1 MTLAAK
7 AADGATIRYQ
17 LHGPDT
23 APDKLVLIHSLAM
36 TGSFWQPV
44 VDALGDRF
52 QIITLDCRGHGA
64 SDKSAGPYSIEQFAD
79 DVATVVEHAGWQKT
93 FVAGAS
99 MGGCVA
105 IAFAG
110 RHPDRLRGL
119 GLIDTTA
126 WYGETAPADWAGR
139 AEKAR
144 AEGLEA
150 LVGFQQTRWFG
161 DDFRAANPSIVEESV
176 QVFLQNDIDA
186 YVATCHML
194 GACDQRHVLPTL
206 AVPAEVVV
214 GSEDYATP
222 VAMAEAMHAQIPDSA
237 LQVLDGK
244 RHLTPLEVPQDIAA
258 ALTRL
263 AERG

>member
-1 MTLAAK
+1 MTLK
-7 AADGATIRYQ
+7 ATATDGAALYYQ

-23 APDKLVLIHSLAM
+23 AADKLVLIHSLAM
-36 TGSFWQPV
+36 TGSFWHPV
-44 VDALGDRF
+44 VEALGNRF
-52 QIITLDCRGHGA
+52 QVITLDCRGHGA
-64 SDKSAGPYSIEQFAD
+64 SDKTPGPYSVEQFAD
-79 DVATVVEHAGWQKT
+79 DVAAVVAHAGWQKA

-110 RHPDRLRGL
+110 RHPERLRGL

-126 WYGETAPADWAGR
+126 WYGETAPSDWAGR
-139 AEKAR
+139 ADKAR
-144 AEGLEA
+144 AEGLGA

-161 DDFRAANPSIVEESV
+161 DAFRAAHPDVVQQAV
-176 QVFLQNDIDA
+176 QVFLKNDIDA
-186 YVATCHML
+186 YVETCNML
-194 GACDQRHVLPTL
+194 GACDQRHVLPDL
-206 AVPAEVVV
+206 AVPVEIVV

-222 VAMAEAMHAQIPDSA
+222 VAMAEAMHAQIPASA

-244 RHLTPLEVPQDIAA
+244 RHLTPLEVPQDIAD

-263 AERG
+263 ADRG